1 MNAHVSYIDISFI
14 SGSISDLRG
23 FGSGLARFEAGSV
36 NENRGTQFAHLAQV
50 NVDELSDD
58 GLANVIDEL
67 KSAVRRFALETI
79 MFEGMTMFIKLV
91 WLLI

>member
-1 MNAHVSYIDISFI
+1 M
-14 SGSISDLRG
+14 
-23 FGSGLARFEAGSV
+23 

-79 MFEGMTMFIKLV
+79 MFEGMTNVYQPNSVSHMNAI
-91 WLLI
+91 I

>member
-1 MNAHVSYIDISFI
+1 M
-14 SGSISDLRG
+14 
-23 FGSGLARFEAGSV
+23 
-36 NENRGTQFAHLAQV
+36 NENRGTQFAHLAPV

-79 MFEGMTMFIKLV
+79 MFEGMSMFIE
-91 WLLI
+91 LIFFAYEILKVG

>member
-1 MNAHVSYIDISFI
+1 M
-14 SGSISDLRG
+14 
-23 FGSGLARFEAGSV
+23 

-79 MFEGMTMFIKLV
+79 MFEGMTNVYQPNSVSHSRLSSINILSIRK
-91 WLLI
+91 

>member
-1 MNAHVSYIDISFI
+1 M
-14 SGSISDLRG
+14 
-23 FGSGLARFEAGSV
+23 

-79 MFEGMTMFIKLV
+79 MFEGMAMFINLN
-91 WLLI
+91 

>member
-1 MNAHVSYIDISFI
+1 M
-14 SGSISDLRG
+14 
-23 FGSGLARFEAGSV
+23 

-79 MFEGMTMFIKLV
+79 MFEGMTNV
-91 WLLI
+91 SS

>member
-1 MNAHVSYIDISFI
+1 M
-14 SGSISDLRG
+14 
-23 FGSGLARFEAGSV
+23 

-79 MFEGMTMFIKLV
+79 MFEGMTNVYQVI
-91 WLLI
+91 LISHIRLSSINILSIRK

>member
-1 MNAHVSYIDISFI
+1 M
-14 SGSISDLRG
+14 
-23 FGSGLARFEAGSV
+23 

-79 MFEGMTMFIKLV
+79 MFEGMTNVYQPNSVSHMNYLA
-91 WLLI
+91 

>member
-1 MNAHVSYIDISFI
+1 M
-14 SGSISDLRG
+14 
-23 FGSGLARFEAGSV
+23 

-79 MFEGMTMFIKLV
+79 MFEGMTNVYQPNSVSHMNDKHT
-91 WLLI
+91 

>member
-1 MNAHVSYIDISFI
+1 M
-14 SGSISDLRG
+14 
-23 FGSGLARFEAGSV
+23 

-79 MFEGMTMFIKLV
+79 MFEGMTNVYQPNSVSHITYLA
-91 WLLI
+91 

>member
-1 MNAHVSYIDISFI
+1 M
-14 SGSISDLRG
+14 
-23 FGSGLARFEAGSV
+23 

-79 MFEGMTMFIKLV
+79 MFEGMSMFIE
-91 WLLI
+91 LIFFAYEILKVG

>member
-1 MNAHVSYIDISFI
+1 M
-14 SGSISDLRG
+14 
-23 FGSGLARFEAGSV
+23 

-79 MFEGMTMFIKLV
+79 MFEGMTNVYQPNSVSHMNAMI
-91 WLLI
+91 I

>member
-1 MNAHVSYIDISFI
+1 M
-14 SGSISDLRG
+14 
-23 FGSGLARFEAGSV
+23 

-79 MFEGMTMFIKLV
+79 MFEGMTNVYQPNSVSHMNAMIINILSIRK
-91 WLLI
+91 

>member
-1 MNAHVSYIDISFI
+1 M
-14 SGSISDLRG
+14 
-23 FGSGLARFEAGSV
+23 

-79 MFEGMTMFIKLV
+79 MFEGMTKC
-91 WLLI
+91 LLS